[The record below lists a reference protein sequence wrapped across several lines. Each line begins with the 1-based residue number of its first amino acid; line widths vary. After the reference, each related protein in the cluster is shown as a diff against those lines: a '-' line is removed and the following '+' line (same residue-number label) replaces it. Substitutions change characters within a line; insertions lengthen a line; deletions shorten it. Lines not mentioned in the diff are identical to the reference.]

1 MKTILLLKKVICLDT
16 LEVFNSMREAENK
29 YNIWRGGVSASCQNN
44 KRVGKIKYIF
54 MKYDKYM
61 RECLIP

>member
-1 MKTILLLKKVICLDT
+1 
-16 LEVFNSMREAENK
+16 MREAENK
-29 YNIWRGGVSASCQNN
+29 YNIWRGGVSESCKNN

-61 RECLIP
+61 RECLIL